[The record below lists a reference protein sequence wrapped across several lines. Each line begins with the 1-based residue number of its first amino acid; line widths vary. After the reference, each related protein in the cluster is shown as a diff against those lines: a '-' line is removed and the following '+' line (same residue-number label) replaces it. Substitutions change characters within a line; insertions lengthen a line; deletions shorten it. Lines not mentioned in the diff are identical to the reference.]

1 MAKYKVSIEGKGDFI
16 IEVPDGSPPPTPEQI
31 WQQIQAKSPA
41 TPPAAPAQPEQGIM
55 SQIKDL
61 DRALGDGFAFGF
73 GDEISAGAGAIYDK
87 LRGQPFG
94 ESYDRRLKEERAGL
108 SRAREKHP
116 FLSTAAT
123 IGGAALNPLFM
134 PSRSL
139 TLADTARAAISAGAR
154 SAAKAGA
161 LSGAGAADGDLG
173 DRAIGAIKGAGT
185 GFIVGAGLPIAGR
198 TVHGT
203 IQRTADALNDVPLV
217 GDILG
222 HLPGIT
228 RPGDDRGRQKVLEAL
243 QRDGMSLADAEARV
257 AELSAQG
264 KPINLADAGGENVR
278 GLADASMIPPTQARA
293 GAAQQLVERSGNA
306 GGRISGDL
314 AKATGLHGDVLTVS
328 EALMAKRAS
337 EAAPLYE
344 KVFSQPGAEAVADP
358 DILAFLKLPHFP
370 AAVKSAERSAALR
383 GEPFGQIMDDQGRLT
398 RVPSLQDLDK
408 IKRGLDT
415 VVFGGKQQGSIVADE
430 MRALKEARKAF
441 VDALDARFPQYAQAR
456 AAYAGPT
463 QLIEAAQAGTKFA
476 TLSPQEIQRT
486 LATEFN
492 TPAEREHFLLGAVD
506 TIRKAIS
513 SSPDGADVWKRVFG
527 NQTKRE
533 QLRSLFPSP
542 EKFAEFEQAMAV
554 EKQMRITSDAV
565 RGNSRTAARQFALD
579 DLGADPVT
587 PMGRALTGDW
597 RGALGQSA
605 SSRLHGVVGQNAE
618 AVVPLLFGDPKA
630 AMSVLRRAEEA
641 LQKKAKAPARA
652 PAAVGNLG
660 GLLGS
665 GVFR

>member
-41 TPPAAPAQPEQGIM
+41 TPPAAPAQPEQPEQGIM

-73 GDEISAGAGAIYDK
+73 GDEISAGAGALYDR

-123 IGGAALNPLFM
+123 IGGAVLNPAFI
-134 PSRSL
+134 PARGR
-139 TLADTARAAISAGAR
+139 TLAETARAAVSAGAK
-154 SAAKAGA
+154 SGA
-161 LSGAGAADGDLG
+161 LSGAGSADGDLG
-173 DRAIGAIKGAGT
+173 DRAVGAARGAAIGAGAATAIPVAGAAVRGT
-185 GFIVGAGLPIAGR
+185 V
-198 TVHGT
+198 
-203 IQRTADALNDVPLV
+203 QRTADALADTPL
-217 GDILG
+217 GPALG

-228 RPGDDRGRQKVLEAL
+228 LPGDDRGRQKVLEAL

-630 AMSVLRRAEEA
+630 ALSVLRRAEEA

-652 PAAVGNLG
+652 PATVGNLG